1 MEQGRVITKRYLKR
15 YYEVDEEEEQ
25 EEDSMFKPS
34 EFVKAVI
41 KEKTLV
47 LNSNVVKP
55 EILEKLYKE
64 LKDTPEKP
72 EAGFASTIHSLNQE
86 KPPLEERIR
95 KRIQKSF
102 EILNEALSEKIL
114 RHASFT
120 LVLSK
125 TIQSRPRD
133 EMKGIPWKRANFSL
147 PRQHSK
153 TTKRSIDY
161 SHKGHSSETDLEI
174 IYITSWELMQNVII
188 PSHMFES
195 KALFFWSS
203 YISKLAQTLQP
214 VPLLTSV

>member
-72 EAGFASTIHSLNQE
+72 EAGFHLVLLQ
-86 KPPLEERIR
+86 L
-95 KRIQKSF
+95 
-102 EILNEALSEKIL
+102 
-114 RHASFT
+114 FT
-120 LVLSK
+120 L
-125 TIQSRPRD
+125 
-133 EMKGIPWKRANFSL
+133 
-147 PRQHSK
+147 
-153 TTKRSIDY
+153 
-161 SHKGHSSETDLEI
+161 
-174 IYITSWELMQNVII
+174 
-188 PSHMFES
+188 
-195 KALFFWSS
+195 
-203 YISKLAQTLQP
+203 
-214 VPLLTSV
+214 